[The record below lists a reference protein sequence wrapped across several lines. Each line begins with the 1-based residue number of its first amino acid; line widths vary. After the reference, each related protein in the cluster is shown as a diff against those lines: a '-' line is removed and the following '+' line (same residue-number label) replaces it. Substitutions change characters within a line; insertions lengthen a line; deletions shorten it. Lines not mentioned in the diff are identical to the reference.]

1 MQLLINDQKKKKK
14 EKKGTIIAMTL
25 GEGRR
30 AAKRLVWL
38 CLENW
43 WHF

>member
-1 MQLLINDQKKKKK
+1 MQLSTDDQKKKK
-14 EKKGTIIAMTL
+14 EKKGTIIAMTP

-38 CLENW
+38 RLENW